1 MRIIEASS
9 VTLAASSAASLWGS
23 AFVTAVVK
31 ADYGSGQS
39 TAAQLVAVSLRH
51 SIADRVS
58 TFRCFLVDA
67 VLHEAISLFT
77 RITPCGL
84 P

>member
-39 TAAQLVAVSLRH
+39 AAAQLVALSLRH

-58 TFRCFLVDA
+58 TFRCFFVDA
-67 VLHEAISLFT
+67 VLH
-77 RITPCGL
+77 
-84 P
+84 